1 MSWFDD
7 PDLEAAFDDLP
18 LDESHAAAA
27 SSMVFADYDYPEV
40 GHIIGAR
47 YRVEKRL
54 SHERLFV
61 RHTRLDQG
69 FLLRLLPGLFPGSQI
84 QDRLEYVTDVA
95 GLLNNELLGFVA
107 EIGVCP
113 RFGGFAICE
122 WVEGISLSEIFVS
135 TDVPQFELEEAL
147 GFMVDLGGV
156 LAELHD
162 VGVSHGMLDGA
173 DIVRDRAG
181 RWKLLAPGLPAE
193 KIDIGPPPHI
203 ESQMDATP
211 GGDQWSLAYGV
222 YALLVGAV
230 PVGDSPMAP
239 SDLRVD
245 IPQSLDD
252 VLLRALDYH
261 VSRQWPSTE
270 EFVSAFQTSVV
281 QWRAGVGNSELLMSP
296 DSLISLHPDGE
307 EQASEDFARSRLA
320 ARSVVIE
327 MLPEPVPTI
336 SMNFQSMARL
346 RAEYRNN
353 LIAGG
358 LYAPGVSGLGKGQ
371 TVSVRLRY
379 EPTGQSITVPAMVAQ
394 EASSDSKGTGLVFE
408 AKAHTEVLKFTA
420 AVDPASDLKPSDSL
434 NATIV
439 LDKDSEVTAAE
450 AFLLSRLSGPT
461 QLGYL
466 RAFFNGLPF
475 DFEETAVGLID
486 RGFVTV
492 TRAAPPVTQSFRR
505 SDLSSQ
511 PKGPAPTLR
520 KEVPA
525 PVAQKPQVPVASAQN
540 VKSQATLRQIELS
553 KDEVEIVLDKSTV
566 FEGRGN
572 YRAAMEILQ
581 NALAA
586 RTDARLLHRLAVVRA
601 RFQGTYGRSM
611 RELQKALALRPENP
625 EILASQRWI
634 QALID
639 TESVQNVWKQS
650 IAGGSYRLLRVDSDI
665 NRAWIEVD
673 ASSPTERRIISI
685 DYVRGQVQSTVRA
698 KDPREYSAIS
708 GDHPSLAT
716 LDERPTSGD
725 HTTRMRRKKLA
736 NVARNSSDYGPWF
749 RKGPIPLV
757 SSEDSRFLIFERHPV
772 TRDEGLY
779 FVQETTT
786 MSALKL
792 ERDGTRG
799 VRPSIAPDGT
809 VAFSTTGPIQAVWVA
824 ELYQAAREIMTVQGP
839 STALWS
845 DDGNE
850 LFVLEHRTGIISKTD
865 RKGHEPVKIAQVGA
879 CRGWFADLDL
889 SRVVCLS
896 SDERKLTLLSLE
908 TGAVVGEMTLDDR
921 VSDVLLR
928 KDGLAAAMT
937 SAGLEFV
944 DFGAGRRQLLP
955 ISVHPT
961 SFAQNH
967 WLPKHPLI
975 ILGASPATIELSAI
989 DPGVFL

>member
-1 MSWFDD
+1 MPWFDD

-27 SSMVFADYDYPEV
+27 SSIVFADYDLLEV
-40 GHIIGAR
+40 GDIIGGR
-47 YRVEKRL
+47 YRAERRL
-54 SHERLFV
+54 SPERFFV
-61 RHTRLDQG
+61 RHTRLDHC

-84 QDRLEYVTDVA
+84 QDRLAYVTDVA

-193 KIDIGPPPHI
+193 KIDIGPPPYVD
-203 ESQMDATP
+203 SQMDATP

-222 YALLVGAV
+222 YALLVGEV
-230 PVGDSPMAP
+230 PVGDSPLPP

-252 VLLRALDYH
+252 VLLRALDHH
-261 VSRQWPSTE
+261 VSKQWPSIE
-270 EFVSAFQTSVV
+270 DFVSAFQTSVV
-281 QWRAGVGNSELLMSP
+281 QWRSGVGHSEPLLSP
-296 DSLISLHPDGE
+296 DSQISLHPDGE
-307 EQASEDFARSRLA
+307 EESTEVFARSRLA

-327 MLPEPVPTI
+327 MLPELVPAI

-346 RAEYRNN
+346 RTEHRNN

-358 LYAPGVSGLGKGQ
+358 LYAPGVLGLAKGKD
-371 TVSVRLRY
+371 VSITPQY
-379 EPTGQSITVPAMVAQ
+379 QPTGQSITIPATVAQ
-394 EASSDSKGTGLVFE
+394 ASDGDSNGTGFVFE
-408 AKAHTEVLKFTA
+408 AKAHAEVLKFTA
-420 AVDPASDLKPSDSL
+420 AVDPAADLKPNDSL

-492 TRAAPPVTQSFRR
+492 TRAAPPVTQAARR
-505 SDLSSQ
+505 SDVSARVEQ
-511 PKGPAPTLR
+511 PAATVR
-520 KEVPA
+520 KELVTPKAQA
-525 PVAQKPQVPVASAQN
+525 PVVSAQKVT
-540 VKSQATLRQIELS
+540 SQATLRQVELS

-572 YRAAMEILQ
+572 YRAAIEILQ

-601 RFQGTYGRSM
+601 KFQGTYGRSM
-611 RELQKALALRPENP
+611 RELKKALTLRPEDP
-625 EILASQRWI
+625 DILASKRWI

-685 DYVRGQVQSTVRA
+685 DYVRGQVLSTVRA
-698 KDPREYSAIS
+698 KDPREYSAIA
-708 GDHPSLAT
+708 GDHPSLSV
-716 LDERPTSGD
+716 LDERLNSEN
-725 HTTRMRRKKLA
+725 HATRTRRKKLA
-736 NVARNSSDYGPWF
+736 AVARNSNDYGPWF
-749 RKGPIPLV
+749 RKGPVPLL
-757 SSEDSRFLIFERHPV
+757 SSPDSRFLIFDRHPT
-772 TRDEGLY
+772 TRAEGLY
-779 FVQETTT
+779 FVQENTT

-799 VRPSIAPDGT
+799 ERPSVAPDGA
-809 VAFSTTGPIQAVWVA
+809 VVFSTAGPIQAVWVA
-824 ELYQAAREIMTVQGP
+824 EVYQAARDVMPVQGP

-845 DDGNE
+845 GDGND
-850 LFVLEHRTGIISKTD
+850 LFVLEHRTGVVSKTD
-865 RKGHEPVKIAQVGA
+865 RKGSAPLKIAEVGA
-879 CRGWFADLDL
+879 CRAWFADLDVA
-889 SRVVCLS
+889 RVVCLS

-908 TGAVVGEMTLDDR
+908 TGAVVGEMALDDR
-921 VSDVLLR
+921 VTDVLLR
-928 KDGLAAAMT
+928 NDGLAAAT
-937 SAGLEFV
+937 TIAGLEFV
-944 DFGAGRRQLLP
+944 DFGAGRRQVLP
-955 ISVHPT
+955 VSVHPT
-961 SFAQNH
+961 SFSQNY

-975 ILGASPATIELSAI
+975 ILGASPASIELSAI
-989 DPGVFL
+989 DPGIFL